1 MERSARAEGAAPRR
15 AVAEGVAAHAAE
27 GATPHEVAGPGPS
40 TSETSAAEPCG
51 AAPSAHEP
59 SAHEPSA
66 AHTPSSGDPST
77 PHPPGLARPAARF
90 LGAHRRDLVF
100 LALWSLLEAGQTWL
114 LGYALARALDDGF
127 LAGENTTGI
136 GWLAVAGGSVA
147 VAAYGTGRVYRCV
160 AALVEP
166 ARDALVRRVVRRALD
181 APDDAAVSRLT
192 HQVEIARDT
201 LAGLILVL
209 RSFVFTAIGALAGLF
224 VLAPELL
231 LVVAP
236 PLAAGLVL
244 FAATLRPLARSQE
257 RFLAADETVSA
268 ELGRAVGGLRDIRA
282 AGAERRV
289 AAAAAGPVDAER
301 AAAESVA
308 RWAGVR
314 VLSVSVGGRLP
325 ILLLLVTAPWLLRQ
339 GVSPGVLAGAL
350 VYLTQSLLPALQALM
365 EGLGTTGSRLFVV
378 LRRLLA
384 EPAATPPVR
393 VTAPPDP
400 YAIGLSQ
407 VTFGYGPQAEPV
419 LNGIDLEV
427 PAGAHLAVVGPS
439 GSGKST
445 LTALIAGLLAPGG
458 GEVRALADRVLVP
471 QEAYVFSGTV
481 RENLAYLC
489 PRPPADTEILAAAER
504 IGSAELTH
512 RMGGLDAQ
520 ADPAA
525 LSAGERQLLALT
537 RAYLAPAR
545 LVLLDEAASELD
557 PAAELRAERAF
568 RGRPDTTLVVVA
580 HRAGAAAR
588 ADLVLDLDT
597 AAGRLTHQAGS
608 GSARPSPPPANSTP
622 AAASS
627 ASSAASSAPVPVV
640 RSDPALPL

>member
-1 MERSARAEGAAPRR
+1 MRSATRYL
-15 AVAEGVAAHAAE
+15 AAH
-27 GATPHEVAGPGPS
+27 P
-40 TSETSAAEPCG
+40 
-51 AAPSAHEP
+51 
-59 SAHEPSA
+59 
-66 AHTPSSGDPST
+66 
-77 PHPPGLARPAARF
+77 
-90 LGAHRRDLVF
+90 RDLT
-100 LALWSLLEAGQTWL
+100 LLTLWSLLEAGQTWL

-127 LAGENTTGI
+127 LAGVNGAGL
-136 GWLAVAGGSVA
+136 GWLAVAAGAVA

-209 RSFVFTAIGALAGLF
+209 RSFVFTAIGALVGLF
-224 VLAPELL
+224 VLAPQLL

-236 PLAAGLVL
+236 PLLAGLIL
-244 FAATLRPLARSQE
+244 FAATLRPLAHRQE
-257 RFLAADETVSA
+257 RFLAADEAVA
-268 ELGRAVGGLRDIRA
+268 GELGRAVGGLRDIRA
-282 AGAERRV
+282 AGAEHRV
-289 AAAAAGPVDAER
+289 AAAAAAPVNAER

-325 ILLLLVTAPWLLRQ
+325 ILLLLITAPWLLRQ
-339 GVSPGVLAGAL
+339 GVTPGALAGAL
-350 VYLTQSLLPALQALM
+350 VYLTQSLLPALQSLM

-384 EPAATPPVR
+384 EPAAPPPVR
-393 VTAPPDP
+393 VAAPPDP
-400 YAIGLSQ
+400 YAISLSQ
-407 VTFGYGPQAEPV
+407 VTFAYGPHAEPV
-419 LNGIDLEV
+419 LKGLDLDV
-427 PAGAHLAVVGPS
+427 PAGTHLAITGPS

-458 GEVRALADRVLVP
+458 GEVRAVADRVLVP

-481 RENLAYLC
+481 RENLTYLC
-489 PRPPADTEILAAAER
+489 PRPPGDAETLAAAER
-504 IGSAELTH
+504 IGAAELTD
-512 RMGGLDAQ
+512 RIGGLDAT

-525 LSAGERQLLALT
+525 LSGGERQLLALV
-537 RAYLAPAR
+537 RAYLAPGR

-568 RGRPDTTLVVVA
+568 RRRPDTTLVVVA

-588 ADLVLDLDT
+588 ADLVLELDGSE
-597 AAGRLTHQAGS
+597 AELT
-608 GSARPSPPPANSTP
+608 RPRSTGH
-622 AAASS
+622 
-627 ASSAASSAPVPVV
+627 